1 VTPNINRCGNYF
13 RSVVVTGLVTFC
25 LPLLLIGGTFLGLLI
40 VQLLTPLMPVSQQG
54 MTHLLDFLAI
64 LGNGDP
70 WQGGL
75 VMGLCSSFVGIL
87 FDTYTFYHLSM
98 WRR

>member
-1 VTPNINRCGNYF
+1 
-13 RSVVVTGLVTFC
+13 
-25 LPLLLIGGTFLGLLI
+25 
-40 VQLLTPLMPVSQQG
+40 MPVSQQG